1 VTALPA
7 PDITLAGR
15 KVARFGYG
23 TMRLTGPGIW
33 GPPADRDEALR
44 VLRRAVERGL
54 RIIDTAW
61 YYGPDVANELVAEA
75 LHPYPDDLILVT
87 KLGGAR
93 GADRSWHSFLR
104 PEQLRE
110 GVEHD
115 LRQLKLDA
123 VPIAHLRY
131 MPGADVPFGEA
142 LDGILALVAEGKIER
157 IGLSSVTLEQLDEA
171 RARTAIATVS
181 NAYSVLNHDDE
192 AVLQRCEREGIA
204 YLPFFP
210 LAASPVSKSKVV
222 SDERLA
228 AVATDLGATTTQLA
242 LGWLLHRSAVIVPI
256 PGTSSV
262 AHLDENLAARDLVL
276 TDDVFAA
283 LG

>member
-1 VTALPA
+1 
-7 PDITLAGR
+7 
-15 KVARFGYG
+15 
-23 TMRLTGPGIW
+23 MRLTGPRIW
-33 GPPADRDEALR
+33 GPPADPAEALR
-44 VLRRAVERGL
+44 VLRRAIDLGVRV
-54 RIIDTAW
+54 IDTAW

-75 LHPYPDDLILVT
+75 LYPYPDDLVLVT

-93 GADRSWHSFLR
+93 APDASWHSFLR

-115 LRQLKLDA
+115 LRQLRLDA

-131 MPGADVPFGEA
+131 LPGADVPFDEA
-142 LDGILALVAEGKIER
+142 LDGILALVEEGKIER
-157 IGLSSVTLEQLDEA
+157 IGLSSVTSEQFEHAL
-171 RARTAIATVS
+171 ARTPVATVS
-181 NAYSVLNHDDE
+181 NAYSVLDRSDDPTV
-192 AVLQRCEREGIA
+192 ALCEQHGIA

-222 SDERLA
+222 SDQSLATIADELGVTTTRLA
-228 AVATDLGATTTQLA
+228 LA
-242 LGWLLHRSAVIVPI
+242 WLLYRSPCLLPI

-262 AHLDENLAARDLVL
+262 AHLEDNLAAREL
-276 TDDVFAA
+276 TLPDDVLLA